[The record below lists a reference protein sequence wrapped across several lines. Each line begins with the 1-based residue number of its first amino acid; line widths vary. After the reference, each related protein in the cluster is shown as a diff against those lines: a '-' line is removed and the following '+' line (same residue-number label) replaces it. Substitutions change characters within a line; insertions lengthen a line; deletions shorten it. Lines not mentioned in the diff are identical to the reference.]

1 LSSML
6 ALIQNENMKIFRR
19 VPTWIMIGLLIVII
33 FAGALLQKFN
43 PNDQQAADANW
54 RNDMQQMNAQ
64 YEETIKDKEAPA
76 FIVANSK
83 KNLALNQYRLD
94 HDLNPNVD
102 GAWENVIDNVGIIN
116 VITLFTIIVAGGSV
130 ASEFSWGTI
139 KLLLIR
145 PVNRS
150 KILLAKY
157 ISTFIFALLTLV
169 LLFGLS
175 FLVGALFFGT
185 DTIGMPHLAYQ
196 DGKVVEMSM
205 FIHAIQ
211 VYGLACVS
219 LLMMVTFAFMVG
231 TIFRNSSL
239 SIGLAIFLM
248 FMGAQVTQLIASK
261 FEWAKYILFANMDL
275 TRYIDGVPLVEGMT
289 MTFSIVM
296 LIVYFVVFNGLTWSI
311 FNKRDVAA

>member
-1 LSSML
+1 ML

-19 VPTWIMIGLLIVII
+19 VPTWIMLGLLVVII
-33 FAGALLQKFN
+33 FTGAILQKVN
-43 PNDQQAADANW
+43 SDDEQANANW
-54 RNDMQQMNAQ
+54 KGDLQQQNAQ
-64 YEETIKDKEAPA
+64 YEQTIKDKDAPA

-94 HDLNPNVD
+94 HDLDPNVD
-102 GAWENVIDNVGIIN
+102 GAWENVINNVAIIN
-116 VITLFTIIVAGGSV
+116 VVTLFTIIIAGGSV

-145 PVNRS
+145 PVSRS
-150 KILLAKY
+150 KVLFAKY
-157 ISTFIFALLTLV
+157 ISTFTFALITLI

-175 FLVGALFFGT
+175 FAVGAIFFGT
-185 DTIGMPHLAYQ
+185 DTIGTPHLAYH
-196 DGKVVEMSM
+196 DGKVIETSM

-211 VYGLACVS
+211 VYGLACVG

-248 FMGAQVTQLIASK
+248 FMGAQGTQVIALK
-261 FEWAKYILFANMDL
+261 FDWAKYILFANMDL

-289 MTFSIVM
+289 MTFSVVM
-296 LIVYFVVFNGLTWSI
+296 LVVYFVVFNGLTWMI

>member
-1 LSSML
+1 MSSML

-19 VPTWIMIGLLIVII
+19 VPTWIMMGLLVVII
-33 FAGALLQKFN
+33 FTGAILQKVYSDDEPAN
-43 PNDQQAADANW
+43 ANW
-54 RNDMQQMNAQ
+54 KGDLQQLNAQ
-64 YEETIKDKEAPA
+64 YEQTINDKDAPA

-83 KNLALNQYRLD
+83 KNLAINQYRLD
-94 HDLNPNVD
+94 HDLDPNVK

-116 VITLFTIIVAGGSV
+116 VVTLFTIIIAGGSV

-145 PVNRS
+145 PVSRS
-150 KILLAKY
+150 KVLFAKY
-157 ISTFIFALLTLV
+157 IATFTFALLTLI

-175 FLVGALFFGT
+175 FAVGAIFFGT
-185 DTIGMPHLAYQ
+185 DTIGTPHLAYH
-196 DGKVVEMSM
+196 DGKVIETSM
-205 FIHAIQ
+205 FVHAIQ
-211 VYGLACVS
+211 VYGLACVG

-248 FMGAQVTQLIASK
+248 FMGAQVTQAIALK
-261 FEWAKYILFANMDL
+261 FDWAKYILFANMDL

-289 MTFSIVM
+289 MTFSIMM
-296 LIVYFVVFNGLTWSI
+296 LVVYFVMFNGFTWMI

>member
-1 LSSML
+1 MSSML

-19 VPTWIMIGLLIVII
+19 VPTWIMMGLLVVII
-33 FAGALLQKFN
+33 FTGAILQKVYS
-43 PNDQQAADANW
+43 DDEQANANW
-54 RNDMQQMNAQ
+54 KGDLQQLNAQ
-64 YEETIKDKEAPA
+64 YEQTINDKDAPA

-83 KNLALNQYRLD
+83 KNLAINQYRLD
-94 HDLNPNVD
+94 HDLDPNVK

-116 VITLFTIIVAGGSV
+116 VVTLFTIIIAGGSV

-145 PVNRS
+145 PVSRS
-150 KILLAKY
+150 KVLFAKY
-157 ISTFIFALLTLV
+157 IATFTFALLTLI

-175 FLVGALFFGT
+175 FAVGAIFFGT
-185 DTIGMPHLAYQ
+185 DTIGTPHLAYH
-196 DGKVVEMSM
+196 DGKVIETSM
-205 FIHAIQ
+205 FVHAIQ
-211 VYGLACVS
+211 VYGLACVG

-248 FMGAQVTQLIASK
+248 FMGAQVTQAIALK
-261 FEWAKYILFANMDL
+261 FDWAKYILFANMDL

-289 MTFSIVM
+289 MTFSIMM
-296 LIVYFVVFNGLTWSI
+296 LVVYFVMFNGFTWMI